1 MFKKILI
8 FMKTSRINMRFNN
21 MDKFIKFLK
30 IYLFKQFKIVQKIMN
45 LNKLNLKK
53 IKISKNIIN
62 NGYINRIIQSIIKMN
77 KSQKIIFKIL
87 KIRIY

>member
-8 FMKTSRINMRFNN
+8 FMKTLRINMRFNN

-62 NGYINRIIQSIIKMN
+62 NGYINRIIQSIMKMN
-77 KSQKIIFKIL
+77 KFQKIIFKIL